1 MDDLSQTLQ
10 GLLKDPKT
18 MAQVQG
24 LLQSLGGSGEPPQKP
39 AAPPPVPSD
48 DTSFLPT
55 LRRLGPLLSA
65 ARQEDDTTRFLHALR
80 PLLGKARQKKL
91 DEVLKLLGLLRM
103 LPLLRNAGLLEGL

>member
-39 AAPPPVPSD
+39 AAPPPVPSAY
-48 DTSFLPT
+48 L
-55 LRRLGPLLSA
+55 
-65 ARQEDDTTRFLHALR
+65 
-80 PLLGKARQKKL
+80 
-91 DEVLKLLGLLRM
+91 
-103 LPLLRNAGLLEGL
+103 